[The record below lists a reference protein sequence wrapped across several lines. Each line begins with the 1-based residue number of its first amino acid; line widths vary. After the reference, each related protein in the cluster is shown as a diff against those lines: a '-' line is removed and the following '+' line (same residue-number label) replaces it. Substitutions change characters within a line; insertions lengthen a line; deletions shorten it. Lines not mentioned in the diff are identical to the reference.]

1 MKFVRFRTAGGRP
14 GWGWQDR
21 RDAGLV
27 REPLGALAQLS
38 LEGHLS
44 RGMRAL
50 LDGTTTAD
58 TTTHELAALRLEAP
72 IAKPSKFIAVGRNYR
87 EHAAESGSQVPDQP
101 MIFGIMPSAVTGPFD
116 DIVLPTAS
124 TQIDWEGELGVVIG
138 APARNVRRADALS
151 VIAGYTAINDVSA
164 RDLQKR
170 DGQWTRAKSFDTFK
184 PMGPCFVTA
193 DELGLGENLR
203 ISVKVSGRPKQD
215 ASTAL
220 MVFPVAE
227 LIEFISAFCTLLPGD
242 IIATGT
248 PSGVGNGEKP
258 PSFLSAGDVVET
270 EIEGIGRM
278 ANRVVAAT
286 AGAAAAGA
294 GKVGESELA

>member
-1 MKFVRFRTAGGRP
+1 MKFVRFRTAGGRS
-14 GWGWQDR
+14 GWGWLDR
-21 RDAGLV
+21 HDAGVV
-27 REPLGALAQLS
+27 REPLGGPAQLT

-44 RGMRAL
+44 RGLRTL
-50 LDGTTTAD
+50 LDVAATAD
-58 TTTHELAALRLEAP
+58 TTTHELATLHLHAP
-72 IAKPSKFIAVGRNYR
+72 IAKPSKVIAVGRNYR

-101 MIFGIMPSAVTGPFD
+101 MIFGIMPSAIIGPFD
-116 DIVLPTAS
+116 DIVLPAVS
-124 TQIDWEGELGVVIG
+124 QQIDWEGELGVVIG
-138 APARNVRRADALS
+138 TQARNVRRADALS

-184 PMGPCFVTA
+184 PMGPCFVSA

-227 LIEFISAFCTLLPGD
+227 LIEFITAFCTLLPGD

-258 PSFLSAGDVVET
+258 PSFLKAGDLVET

-278 ANRVVAAT
+278 ANRVVAA
-286 AGAAAAGA
+286 AAASS
-294 GKVGESELA
+294 KIEERELA